1 MKTYL
6 DADGFLLG
14 QVAQPTDS
22 YKKRMADAGAIERD
36 DLPPIPERVAGCRW
50 DSTNSVWIEPIIVP
64 TYGARDIRITF
75 TDTELE
81 AVVASE
87 NAQVKVLVLKLQTL
101 GGDRIAAD
109 DASLIASVALLDS
122 LGLAP
127 QAFKDLLVYS

>member
-1 MKTYL
+1 M
-6 DADGFLLG
+6 
-14 QVAQPTDS
+14 
-22 YKKRMADAGAIERD
+22 
-36 DLPPIPERVAGCRW
+36 
-50 DSTNSVWIEPIIVP
+50 P